1 LFVFLEE
8 VCEEDL
14 EDLLPFKI
22 VELPFIDFYEEESSY
37 FDSST
42 YLDFESTDDLLSL

>member
-22 VELPFIDFYEEESSY
+22 VELPLIDFYEEESSFIYSSNY
-37 FDSST
+37 F
-42 YLDFESTDDLLSL
+42 DFESTDDLLSL